1 MLKFNPRK
9 EYRQMKTKKLAA
21 LLVLA
26 MAGSSFAAEKV
37 TLKNSYRPGTQVMTY
52 SLEQAR
58 NVSGKQQRKPM
69 RIAIAMEL
77 RIEKPAAARQVI
89 HVTYKRFKQ
98 VAESVG
104 WNYDSADDRTKDS
117 PIAQAFTPLLDKTID
132 VILGPDGKVKEVNGM
147 DKIWETVDVD
157 NQMAATALQG
167 LKQQFDKRMFSQ
179 MLNMSDFLPKGPV
192 APGDTWTI
200 NDDVNIPRLGI
211 GNLKTDCRLKDVE
224 DGIATIEMLGKR
236 AGDQNGVKYDAEK
249 NSTMKLDVAK
259 GQVTERR
266 LNQTIKVQGTAGG
279 RQVNMETTAKIKLTF
294 KPGKYVAPVIGSEGD
309 SGTPAAKP
317 ESK

>member
-1 MLKFNPRK
+1 
-9 EYRQMKTKKLAA
+9 MKVEKMVAI
-21 LLVLA
+21 LVLT

-37 TLKNSYRPGTQVMTY
+37 ALKNSYRPGTQVMTY
-52 SLEQAR
+52 SLEQGR
-58 NVSGKQQRKPM
+58 NVPGQQQKQPM

-98 VAESVG
+98 VVESAG
-104 WNYDSADDRTKDS
+104 WNYDSGDDRTKDS

-157 NQMAATALQG
+157 NQMAAAALQG

-192 APGDTWTI
+192 APGDAWSM
-200 NDDVNIPRLGI
+200 NDDVNIPMLGL
-211 GNLKTDCRLKDVE
+211 GNLKTDCRLKDIE
-224 DGIATIEMLGKR
+224 DGMAMIEMSGKK

-249 NSTMKLDVAK
+249 NSTMKLNVAK

-266 LNQTIKVQGTAGG
+266 LNQTIKVQGT
-279 RQVNMETTAKIKLTF
+279 
-294 KPGKYVAPVIGSEGD
+294 PV
-309 SGTPAAKP
+309 AAK
-317 ESK
+317 STWK